1 MNQDW
6 TNLAEGLRAEIAEYG
21 KLLQLIEEQHKLIFQ
36 RDSAAIIGLNPSLE
50 AQVEVLHACRGR
62 REESARDFAAAHGQP
77 DARTLRSL
85 LPLVGAEVRPLLA
98 ALIAEVNHLV
108 HRLRRT
114 MALNQRLLACTVEY
128 QQEFMRRLWPAAF
141 TKTYA
146 ADGRVSVTRL
156 RRAPTMLTA
165 G

>member
-6 TNLAEGLRAEIAEYG
+6 AKLAECLRGEIAEYG
-21 KLLQLIEEQHKLIFQ
+21 KLLRLIEDQHKLIFL
-36 RDSAAIIGLNPSLE
+36 RDPAAVMQLNPSLE

-62 REESARDFAAAHGQP
+62 REQAGAEFAAAHGQP
-77 DARTLRSL
+77 EARTMRSL
-85 LPLVGAEVRPLLA
+85 LPLVTAEGRPLMA
-98 ALIAEVNHLV
+98 ALIAEINHLV
-108 HRLRRT
+108 HRLRRA
-114 MALNQRLLACTVEY
+114 MALNQRLLACSVEY
-128 QQEFMRRLWPAAF
+128 QQEFMRRLWPTAF